1 MFCFEQYVGK
11 FFVAP
16 LRSDLEP
23 RKEGV
28 AIDSYVK
35 RFVVTLD
42 MVRANFYRALG
53 EVQKVLTF
61 SGKTAAGDSGS
72 SRMLLRLAD
81 G

>member
-1 MFCFEQYVGK
+1 MCFALSNMWAIFCR
-11 FFVAP
+11 P
-16 LRSDLEP
+16 LRSELEP

-28 AIDSYVK
+28 AINPYVK
-35 RFVVTLD
+35 RLVVTLD